1 MTVNE
6 LDGQDAPVQMTV
18 HGLGQAPKPAG
29 ATPRDVRWGRIKAL
43 LVLLVCASPVVAS
56 YLSFYVWRPQVY
68 TNYGELIQPTV
79 DMPAFELQEES
90 GRVLPSSELRQ
101 QWLFVA
107 VGSGQ
112 CDSLCE
118 RRLYIQ
124 RQIRE
129 GLGKDKDR
137 MEKVW
142 LVTDDAPVAA
152 PLRKGLGDAR
162 VLRARADDVSRWLKP
177 APGHRLDEHLYVV
190 DPMGRWM
197 MRFPVDPDVKKLRK
211 DLERL
216 LKASASWDQAG
227 RPAEGSSR

>member
-6 LDGQDAPVQMTV
+6 MNGQDAPVQMTV
-18 HGLGQAPKPAG
+18 HELGQPGTAG
-29 ATPRDVRWGRIKAL
+29 QGKRPDVAWGRLKAM
-43 LVLLVCASPVVAS
+43 LVLLVCASPVIAS
-56 YLSFYVWRPQVY
+56 YLSFYVWRPQAFN
-68 TNYGELIQPTV
+68 NYGDLIQPTV
-79 DMPAFELQEES
+79 DLPAFELQEES
-90 GRVLPSSELRQ
+90 GRIVPSSALKQ
-101 QWLFVA
+101 QWLFVS

-112 CDSLCE
+112 CGTACE

-137 MEKVW
+137 VDKVW
-142 LVTDDAPVAA
+142 LVTDGATIAE

-162 VLRARADDVSRWLKP
+162 ILRARPGDVAAWLKP
-177 APGHRLDEHLYVV
+177 EPGHALEDHLYVV

-197 MRFPVDPDVKKLRK
+197 MRFPADPDVKKLRK

-227 RPAEGSSR
+227 RPAEGGGR